1 MNEPQAHT
9 PKIRKPTD
17 EELQAAIGHAESKG
31 MYGLLGALLDY
42 KQLRAKGREVERCK
56 IS

>member
-1 MNEPQAHT
+1 MPQEHT

-17 EELQAAIGHAESKG
+17 EELNSAIGHAEDKG

-42 KQLRAKGREVERCK
+42 KQLRVKDREAERCK
-56 IS
+56 TS